1 MTPIR
6 STPLRHI
13 VPPVPLDRREIKIL
27 ILLGLV
33 AFSQGWAGNVLTHTL
48 AFTRV
53 TFGLSDARIA
63 DVQAIV
69 RGVALLALVFSW
81 WSDHRGRRGPLL
93 VAFVIL
99 PVANLFTVLSD
110 SLATFAG
117 WQSITRIGTVALGA
131 LALVVLA
138 EEIEPE
144 VRGYAAAVFA
154 LFLSMGTG
162 WGLLLSSIAERGD
175 EAWRWLFGLSSVTL
189 LVFPFLA
196 VHLKESRAFRPGT
209 PRPPLGAV
217 LHRGLARFF
226 WPMALLSFAISAFT
240 GPAANFILPRMVND
254 LGWDQ
259 GPASVLLVI
268 TSTPAVV
275 VGLLVGG
282 RAADLIGRKP
292 AEFVSMLVGVVGG
305 LAFYWFENGW
315 VLGLGI
321 FGSVLGASAFSP
333 AYSAQRAELFP
344 TEVRATAGA
353 WTVNASIT
361 GGLFGFL
368 AGRFVI
374 DAWGLSATIS
384 LLGGLV
390 LASTLMLVLLP
401 ETRGADLVGDQT
413 DLPGLPGA
421 MPM

>member
-1 MTPIR
+1 V
-6 STPLRHI
+6 SSSSLLRHLA
-13 VPPVPLDRREIKIL
+13 PPEPLGWREIKIL

-53 TFGLSDARIA
+53 TYGLSDAGIA

-69 RGVALLALVFSW
+69 RTVALLALAFSW

-93 VAFVIL
+93 LAFSVM
-99 PVANLFTVLSD
+99 PVANLLTVFAD
-110 SLATFAG
+110 SLAAFAA

-138 EEIEPE
+138 EEIEPKA
-144 VRGYAAAVFA
+144 RGYAAAVFA

-175 EAWRWLFGLSSVTL
+175 EAWRWLFGLSSVSL
-189 LVFPFLA
+189 LVFPLLA
-196 VHLKESRAFRPGT
+196 LHLKESRAFRRGT
-209 PRPPLGAV
+209 PRPPLAAV
-217 LHRGLARFF
+217 LRRGLARYF
-226 WPMALLSFAISAFT
+226 WPMALLSFAVSSFT
-240 GPAANFILPRMVND
+240 GPGANFILPRMVND
-254 LGWDQ
+254 LGWEQ
-259 GPASVLLVI
+259 GPASLLLVI
-268 TSTPAVV
+268 TSTPAVLL
-275 VGLLVGG
+275 GLLVGG

-292 AEFVSMLVGVVGG
+292 TELVAMVVGVAGG
-305 LAFYWFENGW
+305 LAFYWFESGW
-315 VLGLGI
+315 ILGAGI

-353 WTVNASIT
+353 WTVNASIA

-384 LLGGLV
+384 VLGGLV
-390 LASTLMLVLLP
+390 LTSTLMLTLLP
-401 ETRGADLVGDQT
+401 ETRGSDIIGT
-413 DLPGLPGA
+413 DHPGPPGA
-421 MPM
+421 MPV